1 MFASTVLSRLTKSIP
16 QPLLPISASAST
28 PPPYTDTLPPSSS
41 DASATL
47 LALARQEAHL
57 QSHIQYLLDVQ
68 SDRLIE
74 GLSDTQPPTHHSP
87 PPKHRNNSINHAS
100 PSSSL
105 SSSPAAA
112 AAAAAAPSLHTA
124 RHDLSASI
132 SALASLKASS
142 ASLLSA
148 SLAATTDS
156 LSAVT
161 SIQTRRSALRA
172 KIAALE
178 ASPASRS
185 LDELAREEEALG
197 REIEEVE
204 GRLLELKARRRVV
217 RGRVQEGRNKE
228 EARVSSW
235 RRSLELLEGE
245 EGDVLSGRGAAASSL
260 GGIRAV
266 RGKGRDSVWDLKPE
280 RRTLEMVGEYYVS
293 EREALLG
300 RLEDVGKEREALEE
314 GGRVWSEVV
323 GVVGDLEGL
332 LEREMGSLGEGTEEE
347 RSQGIERVLHAMT
360 QARETVQGKLTL
372 AEEKGWKLLVV
383 AVGAELEA
391 LVEGQAVLCGV
402 AGVGGDGDGAR
413 ARGHGDEERRGQGLR
428 DVRELG
434 DGVPGG
440 RNGMVE
446 ETDDDEPGPDLL
458 MSTQEDEVGQ
468 LRI

>member
-16 QPLLPISASAST
+16 QPLLPISASASAST

-74 GLSDTQPPTHHSP
+74 GLTDTQPPTHHSP
-87 PPKHRNNSINHAS
+87 PPEHRNTSLDHAS

-105 SSSPAAA
+105 SSSP
-112 AAAAAAPSLHTA
+112 AAAAAPSLHTA

-148 SLAATTDS
+148 SLAAATAS

-204 GRLLELKARRRVV
+204 GRLFELKARRRVL
-217 RGRVQEGRNKE
+217 RGKVQEGRNRE

-245 EGDVLSGRGAAASSL
+245 EGEVLSGRGVAASLL
-260 GGIRAV
+260 GGNGVV

-300 RLEDVGKEREALEE
+300 RLEDVGKERGALEE

-323 GVVGDLEGL
+323 GVVGDVEGL

-347 RSQGIERVLHAMT
+347 RGQGMERVLHAMT

-391 LVEGQAVLCGV
+391 LVEGQAVLWGV
-402 AGVGGDGDGAR
+402 AGGGGDGDGAR
-413 ARGHGDEERRGQGLR
+413 VRDEERRGERGQGLQ
-428 DVRELG
+428 DLRELG
-434 DGVPGG
+434 DGG
-440 RNGMVE
+440 RKGMVE

-458 MSTQEDEVGQ
+458 MSTQDDEVGQ